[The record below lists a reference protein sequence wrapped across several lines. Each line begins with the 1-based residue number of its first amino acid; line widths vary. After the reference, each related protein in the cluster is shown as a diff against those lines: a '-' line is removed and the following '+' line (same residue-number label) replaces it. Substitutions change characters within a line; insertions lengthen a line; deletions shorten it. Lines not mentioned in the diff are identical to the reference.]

1 MSQDPILCVSY
12 FDHPIGPLKL
22 YCSEPLADVVGAPDL
37 FKNRTLEFV
46 KKGHDEGGTF
56 SFVYRKYQTVNH
68 IFYIASEL
76 ARGGNELMMITFIM
90 FKYLDSEEELIAEIN
105 SKTPILEEFAE
116 ELKRLNGLTSFLHLR
131 HGNISLADEEL
142 KTSFLEIFNRYL
154 KKLSEKVLIT
164 EILRSEQELHPLID
178 FQDPILCVS
187 YFDQIIG
194 PSTLYSSESLSG
206 SIDTPDINR
215 ILEFKYE
222 EGTFMLAYRKFQT
235 VNHIFYIDSD
245 LARGGKDLL
254 MITFMIKLAFFKFY
268 KDEIVEEFKPILEE
282 FAEDLKRLNGLT
294 SFLHLRHSNFS
305 FADEELKASFLEIFN
320 RYLKKLNE
328 KVLPLIK
335 FENPLVLVIAKSDIL
350 NQLKRDYEV
359 KGYKVITSKDTM
371 EALKIIEER
380 YNEISMVFI
389 DTMMP
394 HRGAYTILDEIKGNE
409 KYKDIRI
416 RTFSRIRQKSHD
428 WSIPPSFFLK

>member
-12 FDHPIGPLKL
+12 FDHLIGPLKL

-37 FKNRTLEFV
+37 FKNRILEFV

-56 SFVYRKYQTVNH
+56 SFVYRKYQTVNR

-76 ARGGNELMMITFIM
+76 ARGGNELMMITFITKTAILKDEIVDV

-116 ELKRLNGLTSFLHLR
+116 E
-131 HGNISLADEEL
+131 
-142 KTSFLEIFNRYL
+142 
-154 KKLSEKVLIT
+154 
-164 EILRSEQELHPLID
+164 
-178 FQDPILCVS
+178 
-187 YFDQIIG
+187 
-194 PSTLYSSESLSG
+194 
-206 SIDTPDINR
+206 
-215 ILEFKYE
+215 
-222 EGTFMLAYRKFQT
+222 
-235 VNHIFYIDSD
+235 
-245 LARGGKDLL
+245 
-254 MITFMIKLAFFKFY
+254 
-268 KDEIVEEFKPILEE
+268 
-282 FAEDLKRLNGLT
+282 LKRLNGLT

-416 RTFSRIRQKSHD
+416 RSFSRRQKRRYYD